1 MYAYWHFDDFSWGE
15 TRRIEGEVKGSSGHG
30 DKEGVFDSRNIV
42 MKVRLE
48 IVWLYRPGADASR
61 SLDAALGR
69 VRTGATM
76 EAGRN
81 QSSGV
86 VLRPGH
92 PSDSS
97 ARGTFTLLWS
107 HLTSLSDLVTHLTVP
122 RFHTH
127 LCRVPS
133 LRKSRPFGR
142 PPPFFPIPFP
152 SAQGSLSLLSLFLS
166 RHCFNPHSDI
176 SPLLRCSLC
185 FPRDL
190 LTHPPLPVQMHVVIL
205 PLPVHC
211 LD

>member
-15 TRRIEGEVKGSSGHG
+15 TRRIEGEVKGGSGHG

-48 IVWLYRPGADASR
+48 IVRLYRPGADASR

-107 HLTSLSDLVTHLTVP
+107 HLTSLSDLVSPSHS
-122 RFHTH
+122 
-127 LCRVPS
+127 PS
-133 LRKSRPFGR
+133 LPHTPLPSTESKEKSTFRTASSFLSHPLSFCSGL
-142 PPPFFPIPFP
+142 
-152 SAQGSLSLLSLFLS
+152 SLSSF
-166 RHCFNPHSDI
+166 
-176 SPLLRCSLC
+176 PLLVST
-185 FPRDL
+185 L
-190 LTHPPLPVQMHVVIL
+190 L
-205 PLPVHC
+205 
-211 LD
+211 